1 VPAPWFDPRMQLNP
15 KHHGA
20 VAMDASEA
28 TAMQALGPMGFV
40 MFISAILT
48 SFGLIALC
56 IYAALLLGFT
66 FI

>member
-1 VPAPWFDPRMQLNP
+1 MQLNTN
-15 KHHGA
+15 HHGA
-20 VAMDASEA
+20 LAMDASEV
-28 TAMQALGPMGFV
+28 TAMQALGPVGFV
-40 MFISAILT
+40 VFISAILT